1 MVHHWERRASEGGP
15 ASPHCLRRC
24 SEVSVGPGTGWLRPG
39 HSLLEGHPWGHPLL
53 LLLSA
58 ATSCT
63 LLGATSPSYRLNA
76 TPLVHNQTLVNS
88 TQYFN
93 LPNVYS
99 FYVATAGS
107 GLP

>member
-1 MVHHWERRASEGGP
+1 MVDQWERRAIEGAS

-24 SEVSVGPGTGWLRPG
+24 SEASVGPGTGWLRPR
-39 HSLLEGHPWGHPLL
+39 HSLVEGQPWGHPWGHPLL

-76 TPLVHNQTLVNS
+76 TPFAHN
-88 TQYFN
+88 
-93 LPNVYS
+93 
-99 FYVATAGS
+99 
-107 GLP
+107 